1 MKDVEVMKKIGII
14 TSISKGNYGNKLQNY
29 ALLKTLK
36 DLGYEVETVNR
47 KKEDK
52 VKLIFYKLKTLIRD
66 ILKINYRSGIC
77 RRENIF
83 RKFDKKYLNISRYW
97 THENHYK
104 SGINEEF
111 DYFVCGSD
119 QIWNGS
125 RRYDLVSFLGF
136 VSDKKKIALAPSFGS
151 EIEDYN
157 KRSFSKEIRKFQLL
171 SAREQEGVDNIA
183 ELTGRDA
190 IRLSDPTSFLTP
202 DEWRDFSK
210 AADDLEG
217 EYIFIHFLDKPCDF
231 ALQAMEKLRSDRG
244 LPMVAFAYPQEEY
257 ERIKGIRFCNGGPRE
272 YVKYIDRASYVMT
285 DSFHTTLFSIYFN
298 TSFFTFHRQYT
309 HNAKQTSRI
318 SNLLT
323 LYGCEER
330 FVADMAAFIEILDSD
345 LPDSFEIR
353 DKERQKLIGY
363 LKKALDD

>member
-119 QIWNGS
+119 QIWNPM
-125 RRYDLVSFLGF
+125 YDTCLADMEGATAYFAPSEKRIAYAASFGVGELPKKYMNMF
-136 VSDKKKIALAPSFGS
+136 KELLKDMKKISVREESGARIIRDILNVNVSVVLDPTLLL
-151 EIEDYN
+151 
-157 KRSFSKEIRKFQLL
+157 SKEEWCNFQNKPN
-171 SAREQEGVDNIA
+171 V
-183 ELTGRDA
+183 EL
-190 IRLSDPTSFLTP
+190 P
-202 DEWRDFSK
+202 E
-210 AADDLEG
+210 
-217 EYIFIHFLDKPCDF
+217 
-231 ALQAMEKLRSDRG
+231 
-244 LPMVAFAYPQEEY
+244 
-257 ERIKGIRFCNGGPRE
+257 
-272 YVKYIDRASYVMT
+272 KYIATYFIGIYILQLPLLTMT
-285 DSFHTTLFSIYFN
+285 SPLFQFILQWPFSTIWYFLFSNFVFVVLVVVCKVLYKN
-298 TSFFTFHRQYT
+298 KYLRE
-309 HNAKQTSRI
+309 
-318 SNLLT
+318 T
-323 LYGCEER
+323 LR
-330 FVADMAAFIEILDSD
+330 
-345 LPDSFEIR
+345 
-353 DKERQKLIGY
+353 
-363 LKKALDD
+363 